1 MPAAADRERPL
12 LLTTGMA
19 LARAITVERAL
30 QEATHQLL
38 HTLSCDGVAIAL
50 LDDEGGPPRLVHQG
64 GFESDASAPIP
75 DLAADWD
82 AVSATGAPAS
92 RPTNGALQLSVPV
105 ASNGA
110 ARGVLTVVAPA
121 DRDASRAADFQ
132 RLVSGVASQLAVA
145 IERAEQLA
153 RLERRRRISTSG
165 EVAAGIA
172 HELRNPLFGIS
183 SAAQLLRFR
192 VQEDP
197 VIEKNVGRILREV
210 ERLNTLTSALLEFG
224 RPAPLRKAPV
234 DPDAIWDDVLGLQ
247 RGRLES
253 RAINVVRGRAQPA
266 LRVDGDAEQ
275 LAQLFTHLL
284 VNAIDAAPEGTDL
297 ALAAAALPDGSW
309 RGRLTNG
316 GPPIPADVLARA
328 FDVFFSTKPGA
339 TGIGLPTAQRIAEAH
354 GGSLSLESSGVG
366 GTTAVVILPAQAG

>member
-30 QEATHQLL
+30 QEASHQLL

-50 LDDEGGPPRLVHQG
+50 PDDEGGSPRLVHRA
-64 GFESDASAPIP
+64 GFEGDSPAAPA
-75 DLAADWD
+75 LTADWD
-82 AVSATGAPAS
+82 AVSATGTPAS
-92 RPTNGALQLSVPV
+92 RPADGVVQLSVPV
-105 ASNGA
+105 SANGA
-110 ARGVLTVVAPA
+110 PRGVLTVVAPA
-121 DRDASRAADFQ
+121 DRDPSRAAEFQ
-132 RLVSGVASQLAVA
+132 RLVAGIASQLAVA
-145 IERAEQLA
+145 LERAELLS
-153 RLERRRRISTSG
+153 RLERRRRIATSG

-224 RPAPLRKAPV
+224 RPAPLRRASV

-253 RAINVVRGRAQPA
+253 RAINVVRERAQPA
-266 LRVDGDAEQ
+266 VRVDGDAEQ

-297 ALAAAALPDGSW
+297 ALAAVRLPDGGW

-316 GPPIPADVLARA
+316 GPPIPAEVLPRV
-328 FDVFFSTKPGA
+328 FEVFFSTKPGA

-354 GGSLSLESSGVG
+354 GGSLALESSGVG
-366 GTTAVVILPAQAG
+366 GTAAVVILPAQAG

>member
-30 QEATHQLL
+30 QEASHQLL

-50 LDDEGGPPRLVHQG
+50 PGDEGGSPRLVHQA
-64 GFESDASAPIP
+64 GFEGDASGPTSN
-75 DLAADWD
+75 LAADWD
-82 AVSATGAPAS
+82 AVSATGTPAS
-92 RPTNGALQLSVPV
+92 RSADGVVQLSVPV
-105 ASNGA
+105 TANGA
-110 ARGVLTVVAPA
+110 PRGVLTVVAPA
-121 DRDASRAADFQ
+121 DRDPSRAAEFQ
-132 RLVSGVASQLAVA
+132 RLVGGIASQLAVA
-145 IERAEQLA
+145 LERAELLS
-153 RLERRRRISTSG
+153 RLDRRRRIATSG

-224 RPAPLRKAPV
+224 RPAPLRRASV

-253 RAINVVRGRAQPA
+253 RAINVVRERAHPA
-266 LRVDGDAEQ
+266 VKVDGDAEQ

-297 ALAAAALPDGSW
+297 ALAAARLPDGGW

-316 GPPIPADVLARA
+316 GPPIPDDVLPRV

-354 GGSLSLESSGVG
+354 GGTLSLESSGVG
-366 GTTAVVILPAQAG
+366 GTTAVVMLPAQAG